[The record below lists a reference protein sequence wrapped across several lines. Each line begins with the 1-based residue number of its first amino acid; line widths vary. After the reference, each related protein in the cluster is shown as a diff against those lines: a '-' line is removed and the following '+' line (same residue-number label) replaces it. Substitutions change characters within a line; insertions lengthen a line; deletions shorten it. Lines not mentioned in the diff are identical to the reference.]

1 MRSPRRISQ
10 IASLTL
16 GFALIAGLSGCASS
30 GISPETEASI
40 RAAAEQC
47 SGLTIQEVRRY
58 ARNPDSG
65 SFELDRTGL
74 EMDVRKA
81 GGAASSDL
89 SDSWVV
95 SDWIK
100 LYGHCL
106 SSDESAW
113 VKDYFARLFS
123 DGR

>member
-1 MRSPRRISQ
+1 MKITTMILSG
-10 IASLTL
+10 SLL
-16 GFALIAGLSGCASS
+16 LPISGCASS
-30 GISPETEASI
+30 GISPEAEASI

-47 SGLTIQEVRRY
+47 SGFAMQEVRRF

-65 SFELDRTGL
+65 LFELDRFGL

-81 GGAASSDL
+81 GGAASSEL

-95 SDWIK
+95 GDWIR